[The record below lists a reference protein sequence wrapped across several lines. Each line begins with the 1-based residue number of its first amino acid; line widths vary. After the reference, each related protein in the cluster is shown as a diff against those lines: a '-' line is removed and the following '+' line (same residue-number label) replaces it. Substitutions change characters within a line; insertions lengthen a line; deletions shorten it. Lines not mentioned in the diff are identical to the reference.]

1 MEFFREMVTTF
12 QERGNAALGQSLR
25 TEEFTRLLQS
35 AWQLSVF
42 SEKTVGMVME
52 KCLEQM
58 HLPSRAEVAELS
70 TSLQRI
76 EDKLNQLL
84 SERFGQRARQS
95 HAKVPRTRRPAPVA
109 GAQQPE
115 APPKKA
121 RRGTRRAAR

>member
-1 MEFFREMVTTF
+1 MKEPNLQDRREFFRQMLTTF
-12 QERGNAALGQSLR
+12 QERGNAVLGQSLR
-25 TEEFTRLLQS
+25 TEEFTRLLQA

-84 SERFGQRARQS
+84 GQRARAS
-95 HAKVPRTRRPAPVA
+95 HAEGPRP
-109 GAQQPE
+109 
-115 APPKKA
+115 
-121 RRGTRRAAR
+121 RGP